1 MNTFLLE
8 ILTPESPFFKGECVS
23 VVLPATDGMLGI
35 MAGHSP
41 LTAAVD
47 NGRISF
53 TDPEGNVR
61 ICAVSRGMVSVSA
74 RRVRVLCESAVYPED
89 IDEEAERLRMQEA
102 EIEMRKR
109 KSYEDYTVSQLAF
122 AKSFNLLKVKQYSDR
137 NPNM

>member
-1 MNTFLLE
+1 MKTFELE
-8 ILTPESPFFKGECVS
+8 ILTPERPFFNGECVS
-23 VVLPATDGMLGI
+23 ITLPLTDGMIGI

-53 TDPEGNVR
+53 TDPDGNVR
-61 ICAVSRGMVSVSA
+61 ICAVSRGMVNVSSS
-74 RRVRVLCESAVYPED
+74 RVRVLCESAVYPED

-109 KSYEDYTVSQLAF
+109 QSYEDYMVSQLAF
-122 AKSFNLLKVKQYSDR
+122 AKSFNLLKVKQYSSK
-137 NPNM
+137 NPNL

>member
-8 ILTPESPFFKGECVS
+8 ILTPEKPFFKGECKS
-23 VVLPATDGMLGI
+23 IVLPLTDGMIGI
-35 MAGHSP
+35 MANHSP
-41 LTAAVD
+41 LTAAIG

-53 TDPEGNVR
+53 TAPDGSVS

-74 RRVRVLCESAVYPED
+74 RRVRVLCESAVYPEE

-109 KSYEDYTVSQLAF
+109 QSYEDYMVSQLAF
-122 AKSFNLLKVKQYSDR
+122 AKSFNLLKVKQYSTK
-137 NPNM
+137 NPNL